1 MKKLNNH
8 GWGFVMFI
16 FFLGILA
23 IALLMVVSMV
33 NDFGAGFSS
42 SRGKNVTYGQ
52 YQRYKRYEREVA
64 SAAYSYSA
72 THGNSD
78 DINISLLNIDN
89 DIKSECS
96 GYASYDESSNGYVAY
111 LRCGNYK
118 SEGYGQ

>member
-1 MKKLNNH
+1 MNKLDNR

-42 SRGKNVTYGQ
+42 RRGKDVTYGQ
-52 YQRYKRYEREVA
+52 YQRYKRYEREVV

-72 THGNSD
+72 THGNIDS
-78 DINISLLNIDN
+78 INISLLNIDN
-89 DIKSECS
+89 DIKSECV
-96 GYASYDESSNGYVAY
+96 GYVQYESVSNGYVAY
-111 LRCGNYK
+111 LRCGNYR